1 MEIDNIHKFTQQQYS
16 QIGNNTNNILKNHWG
31 FLAINS
37 LIDRDDHYDTK
48 LDSDDSDRIVVFK
61 FHRFHRSQFEPEKV

>member
-1 MEIDNIHKFTQQQYS
+1 
-16 QIGNNTNNILKNHWG
+16 LKNHWG

-37 LIDRDDHYDTK
+37 LIVRDDHYDTK
-48 LDSDDSDRIVVFK
+48 LDSDDSDRIVVYK